1 MLQLSYPIV
10 VNPPHLCS
18 LTAEQLWTGLLLR
31 VMEPVRFT
39 VGLDAADVLPVN
51 DETFQRVLYFG
62 EHEIYDEV
70 KLVHAHSVQFTT
82 VANARAPQGRLRYEI
97 QNHADQGLI
106 LLCEYHTAFPE
117 PDTDESKQLLETVKN
132 AYRMADEEML
142 RIIREEA
149 HLARH

>member
-1 MLQLSYPIV
+1 MLLLSYPIV

-117 PDTDESKQLLETVKN
+117 PDTDESKQLLEMVKN